1 MGSAHPFLVR
11 DTLAHHLA
19 AAFLVLC
26 RLVQEDKDLCLVSS
40 RGGTKS
46 EAEEVGEGKQS

>member
-1 MGSAHPFLVR
+1 MGSTHPFLVG

-19 AAFLVLC
+19 AAFLVLYW
-26 RLVQEDKDLCLVSS
+26 LVQGDKDLCLVRS

>member
-1 MGSAHPFLVR
+1 MDSAHPFLVG

-26 RLVQEDKDLCLVSS
+26 LLVQGYKDFCLVSS